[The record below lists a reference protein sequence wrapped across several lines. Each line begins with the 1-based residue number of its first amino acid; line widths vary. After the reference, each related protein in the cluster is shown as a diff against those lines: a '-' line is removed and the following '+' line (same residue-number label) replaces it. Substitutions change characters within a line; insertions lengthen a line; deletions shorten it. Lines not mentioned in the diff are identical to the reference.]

1 MNKQLIIFDMD
12 GTLINSG
19 DVITNTI
26 NYVRSNLGLEAL
38 EKELMLSM
46 LNNPDINAA
55 EFFYGTSEFTDA
67 QTELFTKYY
76 DENCVK
82 DISLYEGVYDLLE
95 LLNLKGFKLSVATN
109 ASTPFAI
116 KMLKAMDI
124 YKFLS
129 FVIGADMVEKPK
141 PKPDMLI
148 KTLEKLN
155 IEVSNSI
162 LVGDSLKDTR
172 SAEAI
177 NMDAILV
184 NWGFSE
190 YENEISNINDLKIKL
205 IME

>member
-26 NYVRSNLGLEAL
+26 NYVRANLGLENIP
-38 EKELMLSM
+38 KETMLKQ

-82 DISLYEGVYDLLE
+82 DISLYDGIYDLLE
-95 LLNLKGFKLSVATN
+95 SLKKEGYQLSVATN
-109 ASTPFAI
+109 ASSDFAI
-116 KMLKAMDI
+116 KMLKSLDI
-124 YKFLS
+124 YKFFS
-129 FVIGADMVEKPK
+129 YVVGANMVEKPK
-141 PKPDMLI
+141 PKPDMLLKI
-148 KTLEKLN
+148 LDELN
-155 IEVSNSI
+155 IDVKYSI
-162 LVGDSLKDTR
+162 LIGDSLKDTR
-172 SAEAI
+172 AAKAI

-184 NWGFSE
+184 NWGFSKH
-190 YENEISNINDLKIKL
+190 ENEISNIKELKNKL
-205 IME
+205 IRE